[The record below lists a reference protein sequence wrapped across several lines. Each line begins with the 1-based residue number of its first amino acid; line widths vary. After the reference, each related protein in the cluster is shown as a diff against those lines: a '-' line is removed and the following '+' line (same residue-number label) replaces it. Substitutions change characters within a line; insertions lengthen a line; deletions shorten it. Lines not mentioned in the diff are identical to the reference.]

1 MTPAASLPRE
11 VPYTKR
17 AQPVVDAALKEKARE
32 CLLRWVKI
40 AEQRFGR
47 KFYVPTVSFDLIGK
61 VAGRAYWR
69 SRHIRFN
76 HILLL
81 ENFEQ
86 FEQSIIPHELSHLIC
101 RFFHGKEV
109 SPHGDEW
116 KAVMRKLGVE
126 PDRTHSLDTT
136 NSRTSPLVFG
146 YVCSCNPNNSLTSRQ
161 HKRASAGTTYTCRK
175 CKGAMEFTA
184 PPAQA

>member
-1 MTPAASLPRE
+1 MPPTASLPRE

-17 AQPVVDAALKEKARE
+17 AQPVVDGGLKEKA
-32 CLLRWVKI
+32 CASVLRWVKL

-47 KFYVPTVSFDLIGK
+47 KFYVPTVSFDLIGRD
-61 VAGRAYWR
+61 AGKAYWR
-69 SRHIRFN
+69 TRHLRLN

-101 RFFHGKEV
+101 RFLHGKKA
-109 SPHGDEW
+109 SSHGDEW
-116 KAVMRKLGVE
+116 KAIMRKLGVE
-126 PDRTHSLDTT
+126 PDRTNSLDTT
-136 NSRTSPLVFG
+136 NSRTAPLIYG
-146 YVCSCNPNNSLTSRQ
+146 YVCSCNPNNWLTSRQ
-161 HKRASAGTTYTCRK
+161 HKRASAGTTYACLE
-175 CKGAMEFTA
+175 CKGPMVFTA